1 MKPDT
6 PYIEISLRE
15 QRLWL
20 REGERTLASYFC
32 STSRNGPGEIQDS
45 ECTPRGW
52 HAVEEK
58 IGADCAPGTVFVTRR
73 PTGEIYTTELRACSP
88 GRDWILTR
96 ILWLTGLEPGRN
108 QGGNVDSRNRYIYIH
123 GAPDDDPMGIPGSRG
138 CVRMRNSDIVELFE
152 RVSVGTRVYIRDDAT
167 GPVP

>member
-1 MKPDT
+1 MKPGT

-20 REGERTLASYFC
+20 REGRHTRASYLC

-52 HAVEEK
+52 HAVDQK
-58 IGADCAPGTVFVTRR
+58 IGAGCAPGTVFVARR
-73 PTGEIYTTELRACSP
+73 PTGEIYTSELRARAP

-123 GAPDDDPMGIPGSRG
+123 GAPDGDPMGIPGSRG
-138 CVRMRNSDIVELFE
+138 CVRMRNSDIMQLFQ
-152 RVSVGTRVYIRDDAT
+152 RVSIGTRVYIRDDAMD
-167 GPVP
+167 PVL